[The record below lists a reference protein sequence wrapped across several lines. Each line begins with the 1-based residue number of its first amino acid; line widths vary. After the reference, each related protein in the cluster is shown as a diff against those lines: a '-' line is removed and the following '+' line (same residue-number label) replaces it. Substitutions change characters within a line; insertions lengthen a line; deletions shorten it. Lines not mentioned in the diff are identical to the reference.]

1 MESEMVPSNSQD
13 PEAGKKFWHIK
24 AAEGRLGLLEH
35 STEEAEWVKT
45 GVYSMSQAIRK
56 LKGFPPVLSKE
67 NFVL

>member
-1 MESEMVPSNSQD
+1 MRWSLATVKILKQE
-13 PEAGKKFWHIK
+13 KIFWHIK

-45 GVYSMSQAIRK
+45 RIYSMSQAIRK
-56 LKGFPPVLSKE
+56 LNGFPPVLSKE